1 MLSYRYPFIAREG
14 WVWIAAV
21 FVVAIVVQH
30 SFGGFSIPLW
40 ILVVILLYLFRDPI
54 RKIPAAPL
62 GIVCPVDGRVV
73 AIENVND
80 GYLDRRAICVSVKMS
95 MTSVYSVHS
104 PMEGKIKGHWLD
116 TTRKIRAD
124 VTENSHLPAITDT
137 LTNAQWIQSDEGD
150 DLVMVMESGTPITQP
165 RCYAQ
170 SGERIGQGQR
180 CGYLRFGAQV
190 DVLLPA
196 STRITVNI
204 GDEVIGGSDLI
215 GSLVRETPVQ
225 QAFTKTAET

>member
-14 WVWIAAV
+14 WVWIAVV
-21 FVVAIVVQH
+21 FVVAVVVQH
-30 SFGGFSIPLW
+30 VFGGFSIPLW
-40 ILVVILLYLFRDPI
+40 ILTAILLYLFRDPM

-62 GIVCPVDGRVV
+62 GIVCPVDGRIV
-73 AIENVND
+73 AIEKVRD
-80 GYLDRRAICVSVKMS
+80 GYLDRLAICVSVKMS

-104 PMEGKIKGHWLD
+104 PMEGNIKGHWLD
-116 TTRKIRAD
+116 PTRKIRA
-124 VTENSHLPAITDT
+124 VITENSHLSASTDIN
-137 LTNAQWIQSDEGD
+137 TNAQWIQSDEGD

-180 CGYLRFGAQV
+180 CGFLRFGAQV
-190 DVLLPA
+190 DVLLPV

-215 GSLVRETPVQ
+215 ASLVRDIPVQ
-225 QAFTKTAET
+225 QTFTKTAET